1 MFVDGIVSDFVCML
15 DQFRQSG
22 DTLLVL
28 ILVEYCRGFFL
39 EQRKNIVISGS
50 FGLQFLKEKK
60 NSYIHYSRG
69 KSWEEKKNTLKPHSF
84 FPTQVINILW

>member
-60 NSYIHYSRG
+60 IPTSIIPEENHGKKKKIHS
-69 KSWEEKKNTLKPHSF
+69 NLILF
-84 FPTQVINILW
+84 FLLR